1 MKRISLCALVAGCA
15 ALSSFGAVV
24 HDAGLDLMMNARSAN
39 VYTNR
44 YGGVWSFMKASFT
57 AENNKYITGT
67 DRTLLPSVHTYG
79 AVDGFTVA
87 RGPAEGAS
95 DDPVIAVN
103 PSPNEDKSRLS
114 DNANGYFAAKP
125 GQISIHPGDK
135 LSAVLRF
142 TVPRDGRY
150 SVEAKFWHQNSGV
163 IGMVAL
169 TNGVAP
175 KAWQAKQGSANK
187 AAVYDYSIGSA
198 AYKAGDTIEIIVDR
212 EQKYES
218 NATGVKFAVTEED
231 VEAVDLNGAF
241 ARGEVKPYYV
251 AAANPDGAVT
261 ALKGGCVRT
270 NPPGFSGYSKTG
282 SSSTYPWVVT
292 NSLDAIAGE
301 GANKNILAPGDIL
314 ALPDD
319 DNALVLRYEPTVSGR
334 YDVGVELYDAANNQD
349 HLGVTL
355 SVRQGGN
362 TLGSCFV
369 SREKTGA
376 KLSDSLIIRDI
387 PVLKGI
393 PLDLV
398 LDSNGGKSGDN
409 TVIRWGLV
417 KMGNYYDA
425 NAAMVSDCAASNPFA
440 DGMWTLGTVP
450 SDHYASS
457 NLTVFTHQQQRTV
470 AAGTAKGWGGSQQ
483 DAKFASPYWGVN
495 LAGVELPGIQTWPL
509 GVGEMFCHPQAAKP
523 YAFVALEFKAPA
535 DGVYSAHMIARDI
548 ALSKDVTNS
557 VSGVDVHIVLA
568 DQYPGNGVTRAEGY
582 PTAADVIPLCR
593 LDADRVCLRKDE
605 RLRFVV
611 GCNGT
616 PPNSDA
622 TGVRAWV
629 EPLETGADLK
639 SVNVD
644 LNGFAAGENP
654 QTLAKAPGRFGWS
667 GEKWNGVR
675 VADGLA
681 SFQSRNLKLADG
693 ESYTT
698 VQVGVTRRNGTISA
712 SAANTSGTNAMIKDG
727 IVSADPSDIYDFT
740 LSGLTPNAEYDLTFY
755 SRTLET
761 TRNKA
766 FVAGAFTIGGV
777 TKKSTE
783 DWFAHSHDCAT
794 FKVTADANGRVVG
807 TYASASPL
815 GTERA
820 FWCGFSVTGKAF
832 PSALAPGMAILIR

>member
-15 ALSSFGAVV
+15 VASSFGAVV

-44 YGGVWSFMKASFT
+44 YGGVWSFMRASFNPT
-57 AENNKYITGT
+57 GYVTGT
-67 DRTLLPSVHTYG
+67 DRTLLPSVRTYD

-87 RGPAEGAS
+87 RGPAEGTS
-95 DDPVIAVN
+95 SNPVIAVN
-103 PSPNEDKSRLS
+103 PSPNEDKIRLS
-114 DNANGYFAAKP
+114 NNANGYFAGQP

-150 SVEAKFWHQNSGV
+150 SVEAKFWHQNSGFV
-163 IGMVAL
+163 GMVAL

-175 KAWQAKQGSANK
+175 KAWQARQGSLHVAD
-187 AAVYDYSIGSA
+187 VYDYSIKSA
-198 AYKAGDTIEIIVDR
+198 VYKAGDTIEIIVDR
-212 EQKYES
+212 QQKYAS

-231 VEAVDLNGAF
+231 VEAVDLNAAF
-241 ARGEVKPYYV
+241 ASGGVKSYYV

-261 ALKGGCVRT
+261 ALKGGCART

-292 NSLDAIAGE
+292 NALDVIAGE

-319 DNALVLRYEPTVSGR
+319 RNALVLRYEPTVSGR
-334 YDVGVELYDAANNQD
+334 YDVGVELYDAASNAD
-349 HLGVTL
+349 HPGVTI

-362 TLGSCFV
+362 TLGSCLV
-369 SREKTGA
+369 SSEMADA

-398 LDSNGGKSGDN
+398 LDSNDGKSGDN

-417 KMGNYYDA
+417 KTRAFYDA
-425 NAAMVSDCAASNPFA
+425 NAAMVADQAAHNPFA
-440 DGMWTLGTVP
+440 DGLWALGTVP
-450 SDHYASS
+450 RDHYASGD
-457 NLTVFTHQQQRTV
+457 LTVFTCQQQKTV
-470 AAGTAKGWGGSQQ
+470 AAGTAKGWGSRQYDG
-483 DAKFASPYWGVN
+483 FASPYWGVN
-495 LAGVELPGIQTWPL
+495 LAGVELPGLQTWSL
-509 GVGEMFCHPQAAKP
+509 GVDEMLCHPQAASP
-523 YAFVALEFKAPA
+523 YASVALEFKAPA
-535 DGVYSAHMIARDI
+535 DGVYAAHMIARDI
-548 ALSKDVTNS
+548 ALSTSVSNS

-568 DQYPGNGVTRAEGY
+568 NQYPGNGVTRAEGY
-582 PTAADVIPLCR
+582 PEAEDVIPLCR

-605 RLRFVV
+605 CLRFVV

-616 PPNSDA
+616 TPNSDA

-629 EPLETGADLK
+629 VPLETGADLK

-654 QTLAKAPGRFGWS
+654 TTLAEAPGRFGWS

-681 SFQSRNLKLADG
+681 ALQSRNLKLADG
-693 ESYTT
+693 KTYTM
-698 VQVGVTRRNGTISA
+698 VQVGVTRRNGGISA

-727 IVSADPSDIYDFT
+727 IVSANTSDIYDFT
-740 LSGLTPNAEYDLTFY
+740 LSGLTPNAEYDLAFY
-755 SRTLET
+755 SRTLEA
-761 TRNKA
+761 TRNNA

-777 TKKSTE
+777 TKNSTE

-794 FKVTADANGRVVG
+794 FRVTADADGQVVG

-815 GTERA
+815 ETERA

-832 PSALAPGMAILIR
+832 PSAQAPGMAILIR